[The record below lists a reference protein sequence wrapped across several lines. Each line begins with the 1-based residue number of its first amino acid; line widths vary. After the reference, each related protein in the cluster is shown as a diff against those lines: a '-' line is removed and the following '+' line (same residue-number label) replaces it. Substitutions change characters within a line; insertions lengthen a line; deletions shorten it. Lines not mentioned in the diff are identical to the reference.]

1 MIKSKDEILTL
12 IKERIGEDTSDE
24 AIQIVEDVT
33 DTLNDYE
40 TRVADSGDWK
50 ARYEQNDAEWRKKYR
65 DRFFE
70 GEPPKEKESEE
81 ETEEVKSY
89 SYEDLFKEE

>member
-1 MIKSKDEILTL
+1 MIKSKDEILAL

-24 AIQIVEDVT
+24 AIQIVEDVP
-33 DTLNDYE
+33 DTLNDY
-40 TRVADSGDWK
+40 
-50 ARYEQNDAEWRKKYR
+50 EWRKKYR

-70 GEPPKEKESEE
+70 GEAPKEKESEE

>member
-70 GEPPKEKESEE
+70 GGPPKEKETEE